1 MMVSYPRRQSRC
13 AFLYT
18 STPQNTTPEGV
29 QVADI
34 TLGKTKARTG
44 KLSNSFLVCWE
55 WLYTS
60 IIFLAETMDD
70 VYSVQDILAKYMERD
85 DIQRLFIKLGLSEI
99 TVGGYHDIADKKKYA
114 RGLIV
119 AWRNEQDKVLIKY
132 PAGATWE
139 NLRNAL
145 IDIGQSGTAK
155 KLE

>member
-1 MMVSYPRRQSRC
+1 MV
-13 AFLYT
+13 
-18 STPQNTTPEGV
+18 
-29 QVADI
+29 
-34 TLGKTKARTG
+34 
-44 KLSNSFLVCWE
+44 
-55 WLYTS
+55 TS

-85 DIQRLFIKLGLSEI
+85 DIQRLFIKLGLSET

-119 AWRNEQDKVLIKY
+119 AWRNEQDKVLSKY

-145 IDIGQSGTAK
+145 IAIEQSGTAK
-155 KLE
+155 KLGMDLL